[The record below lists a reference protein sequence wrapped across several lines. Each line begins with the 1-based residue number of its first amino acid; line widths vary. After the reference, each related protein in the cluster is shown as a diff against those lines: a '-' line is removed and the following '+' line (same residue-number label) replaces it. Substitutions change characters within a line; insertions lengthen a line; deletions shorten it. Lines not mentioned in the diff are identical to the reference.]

1 MKCEFIKCDG
11 NQCEANAMADSQY
24 CYLHNPDIPES
35 EKKEA
40 MSKGGKAG
48 KSIVKAPLEDIK
60 IASPEDLLCLVG
72 ATINELRAGVIDT
85 KIAKALIYGAT
96 AYNKIYDRVNDKF
109 DTEYLPNNF
118 DTSLREFC
126 SQSSKLRYEINSL
139 VYIFE
144 VFGLKTIVTDRKSSD
159 GNRDLIY
166 LDSLEALDTQD
177 SMNYYQH
184 EDELVIKLKN
194 FILKHNPDIKI
205 DEEEVKRLIVEN
217 GVDKFQN
224 IRAVYYLLMEYF
236 QAKIMFKDITPEQ
249 YLVDEDNFFRWLVNE
264 KFEYSSELYY
274 EKFYKKYTV
283 FNNID

>member
-96 AYNKIYDRVNDKF
+96 AYNKIYE
-109 DTEYLPNNF
+109 TAL
-118 DTSLREFC
+118 
-126 SQSSKLRYEINSL
+126 
-139 VYIFE
+139 
-144 VFGLKTIVTDRKSSD
+144 
-159 GNRDLIY
+159 
-166 LDSLEALDTQD
+166 LEERL
-177 SMNYYQH
+177 NKI
-184 EDELVIKLKN
+184 EKIIK
-194 FILKHNPDIKI
+194 
-205 DEEEVKRLIVEN
+205 
-217 GVDKFQN
+217 
-224 IRAVYYLLMEYF
+224 
-236 QAKIMFKDITPEQ
+236 
-249 YLVDEDNFFRWLVNE
+249 
-264 KFEYSSELYY
+264 
-274 EKFYKKYTV
+274 
-283 FNNID
+283 